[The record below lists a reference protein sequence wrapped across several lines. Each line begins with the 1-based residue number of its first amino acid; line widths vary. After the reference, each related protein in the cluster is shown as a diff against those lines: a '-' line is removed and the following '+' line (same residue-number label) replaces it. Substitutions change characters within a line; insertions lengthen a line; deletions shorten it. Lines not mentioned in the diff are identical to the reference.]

1 MTDVI
6 LRISGMD
13 CGACAVRIVRALR
26 GLPGVHA
33 VFVSDTAGCARL
45 TYDEAAVG
53 LGEIA
58 RCVQRAGFDVPV
70 ETAELRCP
78 GADDGA
84 EARLRA
90 VFGVR
95 SAARAGDTFMVTLW
109 PVGTDAAVLPAVLGP
124 GAELTAQRGGEEAQQ
139 GRTRQ
144 RLARRLGF
152 GVLLTALMLWRLP
165 ELVQLALAAAVLFG
179 AGAALWRG
187 TWRVLRGGSLGPD
200 APGLLAA
207 LILFAYSAYATFTG
221 LRPCFPAPCGI
232 VCALLA
238 GKYAAQLVRGA
249 LHAPVRRLRHLRPRT
264 ATVVRDGVGTQVD
277 ADALTPRDVVRVLPG
292 ERVPVD
298 GVVCSGTCTVD
309 ASALTGAARPAE
321 KAVGD
326 AVLAGTLNRAGSAF
340 ITPTAIGDATALQR
354 TIAALQRAQTMRT
367 PEQVRLER
375 AASRLTALLVLLAIG
390 VGAVWLFWRQP
401 GDLARALTCTCAV
414 LAATCPGAA
423 GQAAGVAA
431 PAEIGRAA
439 ERGELLTRGADG
451 AHRAPEHLAAAGVS
465 CRVSAAGCVR
475 GDRPGRGGGA
485 CVRCIRRRAAVCA
498 ARERNEGGAAMTTT
512 VLELNVSGMICRA
525 CEDAIAD
532 ALLNTRGVVSAQAH
546 YWRGRVT
553 ITYDP
558 NIVTEDTL
566 RQVLTNAGYPP
577 GTHGMGGVVVDVIC
591 LALVGVLYWG
601 LPKLLALV
609 KVPALADNASL
620 GLVFLVGLL
629 TSTHCI
635 GMCGGILLAQTTDAR
650 VVTGRSKR
658 GLIASAA
665 YNGGRV
671 VSYTAVGALCG
682 ALGAVITYTP
692 NIKSMV
698 FTVAGALVLLIGL
711 RMAGILPGLRSTET
725 ELPGACSLNA
735 RTRRRFAGRPLIIG
749 LLTGV
754 MPCGALSAMWL
765 CAMSSGSAARGAL
778 VMLVF
783 SLGTVPLLFLF
794 GALQSF
800 LPRGWMK
807 YIVKGSAVLVVT
819 LGLSMLVKGIRL
831 FGM

>member
-13 CGACAVRIVRALR
+13 CGACVVRIVRALR

-33 VFVSDTAGCARL
+33 VS
-45 TYDEAAVG
+45 
-53 LGEIA
+53 
-58 RCVQRAGFDVPV
+58 
-70 ETAELRCP
+70 
-78 GADDGA
+78 
-84 EARLRA
+84 
-90 VFGVR
+90 GVR

-109 PVGTDAAVLPAVLGP
+109 PVGTDAAALPAVLGP

-277 ADALTPRDVVRVLPG
+277 ADALTPRNVVRVLPG

-354 TIAALQRAQTMRT
+354 TIAALQRAQTVRT

-423 GQAAGVAA
+423 
-431 PAEIGRAA
+431 
-439 ERGELLTRGADG
+439 ERTARTVRRGIWLLLAYH
-451 AHRAPEHLAAAGVS
+451 AVCLPLAACGVIGP
-465 CRVSAAGCVR
+465 AA
-475 GDRPGRGGGA
+475 
-485 CVRCIRRRAAVCA
+485 AAVLACGASGGVLLCA
-498 ARERNEGGAAMTTT
+498 LRGKETKRER
-512 VLELNVSGMICRA
+512 
-525 CEDAIAD
+525 
-532 ALLNTRGVVSAQAH
+532 
-546 YWRGRVT
+546 
-553 ITYDP
+553 P
-558 NIVTEDTL
+558 
-566 RQVLTNAGYPP
+566 
-577 GTHGMGGVVVDVIC
+577 
-591 LALVGVLYWG
+591 
-601 LPKLLALV
+601 
-609 KVPALADNASL
+609 
-620 GLVFLVGLL
+620 
-629 TSTHCI
+629 
-635 GMCGGILLAQTTDAR
+635 
-650 VVTGRSKR
+650 
-658 GLIASAA
+658 
-665 YNGGRV
+665 
-671 VSYTAVGALCG
+671 
-682 ALGAVITYTP
+682 
-692 NIKSMV
+692 
-698 FTVAGALVLLIGL
+698 
-711 RMAGILPGLRSTET
+711 
-725 ELPGACSLNA
+725 
-735 RTRRRFAGRPLIIG
+735 
-749 LLTGV
+749 
-754 MPCGALSAMWL
+754 
-765 CAMSSGSAARGAL
+765 
-778 VMLVF
+778 
-783 SLGTVPLLFLF
+783 
-794 GALQSF
+794 
-800 LPRGWMK
+800 
-807 YIVKGSAVLVVT
+807 
-819 LGLSMLVKGIRL
+819 
-831 FGM
+831 

>member
-1 MTDVI
+1 
-6 LRISGMD
+6 
-13 CGACAVRIVRALR
+13 
-26 GLPGVHA
+26 
-33 VFVSDTAGCARL
+33 
-45 TYDEAAVG
+45 
-53 LGEIA
+53 
-58 RCVQRAGFDVPV
+58 
-70 ETAELRCP
+70 
-78 GADDGA
+78 
-84 EARLRA
+84 
-90 VFGVR
+90 
-95 SAARAGDTFMVTLW
+95 MVTLW
-109 PVGTDAAVLPAVLGP
+109 PVGTDAAALPAVLGP

-207 LILFAYSAYATFTG
+207 LILFAYSAYAAFTG

-238 GKYAAQLVRGA
+238 GKYAAQLVHGA

-264 ATVVRDGVGTQVD
+264 ATVVRDGVGTPVD

-326 AVLAGTLNRAGSAF
+326 AVLAGTLNRAGSAS
-340 ITPTAIGDATALQR
+340 ITPTAVGDATALQR
-354 TIAALQRAQTMRT
+354 TIAALQRAQTVCT

-390 VGAVWLFWRQP
+390 VGVVWLFWRQP

-414 LAATCPGAA
+414 LAAACPGAA

-431 PAEIGRAA
+431 PAEI
-439 ERGELLTRGADG
+439 
-451 AHRAPEHLAAAGVS
+451 S
-465 CRVSAAGCVR
+465 
-475 GDRPGRGGGA
+475 
-485 CVRCIRRRAAVCA
+485 
-498 ARERNEGGAAMTTT
+498 
-512 VLELNVSGMICRA
+512 RA

-532 ALLNTRGVVSAQAH
+532 ALLHTRGVVSAQAH

-577 GTHGMGGVVVDVIC
+577 GTHGMGGVVVDGIC

-620 GLVFLVGLL
+620 GLMFLVGLL

-650 VVTGRSKR
+650 GVTGRSKR

-698 FTVAGALVLLIGL
+698 FTIAGALVLLIGL
-711 RMAGILPGLRSTET
+711 RMAGILPGLRSAET

-749 LLTGV
+749 LFTGV

>member
-109 PVGTDAAVLPAVLGP
+109 PVGTDAAALPAVLGP
-124 GAELTAQRGGEEAQQ
+124 GAELTAQRGGEGAQQ

-144 RLARRLGF
+144 RLARRLGS

-187 TWRVLRGGSLGPD
+187 TW
-200 APGLLAA
+200 
-207 LILFAYSAYATFTG
+207 
-221 LRPCFPAPCGI
+221 
-232 VCALLA
+232 
-238 GKYAAQLVRGA
+238 
-249 LHAPVRRLRHLRPRT
+249 
-264 ATVVRDGVGTQVD
+264 
-277 ADALTPRDVVRVLPG
+277 RVLPG

-354 TIAALQRAQTMRT
+354 TIAALQRAQTVRT

-439 ERGELLTRGADG
+439 ERGELLTCGA
-451 AHRAPEHLAAAGVS
+451 E
-465 CRVSAAGCVR
+465 
-475 GDRPGRGGGA
+475 
-485 CVRCIRRRAAVCA
+485 
-498 ARERNEGGAAMTTT
+498 
-512 VLELNVSGMICRA
+512 
-525 CEDAIAD
+525 
-532 ALLNTRGVVSAQAH
+532 
-546 YWRGRVT
+546 
-553 ITYDP
+553 
-558 NIVTEDTL
+558 
-566 RQVLTNAGYPP
+566 
-577 GTHGMGGVVVDVIC
+577 
-591 LALVGVLYWG
+591 
-601 LPKLLALV
+601 
-609 KVPALADNASL
+609 
-620 GLVFLVGLL
+620 
-629 TSTHCI
+629 
-635 GMCGGILLAQTTDAR
+635 
-650 VVTGRSKR
+650 
-658 GLIASAA
+658 ASAA
-665 YNGGRV
+665 R
-671 VSYTAVGALCG
+671 TARTVRRCIWLLLAYHAVCLPLAACGVIGPAAAAVLACG
-682 ALGAVITYTP
+682 ASG
-692 NIKSMV
+692 
-698 FTVAGALVLLIGL
+698 GVLLCAL
-711 RMAGILPGLRSTET
+711 RGKET
-725 ELPGACSLNA
+725 KRE
-735 RTRRRFAGRPLIIG
+735 RP
-749 LLTGV
+749 
-754 MPCGALSAMWL
+754 
-765 CAMSSGSAARGAL
+765 
-778 VMLVF
+778 
-783 SLGTVPLLFLF
+783 
-794 GALQSF
+794 
-800 LPRGWMK
+800 
-807 YIVKGSAVLVVT
+807 
-819 LGLSMLVKGIRL
+819 
-831 FGM
+831 

>member
-187 TWRVLRGGSLGPD
+187 TWRVL
-200 APGLLAA
+200 
-207 LILFAYSAYATFTG
+207 
-221 LRPCFPAPCGI
+221 
-232 VCALLA
+232 
-238 GKYAAQLVRGA
+238 
-249 LHAPVRRLRHLRPRT
+249 
-264 ATVVRDGVGTQVD
+264 
-277 ADALTPRDVVRVLPG
+277 PG

-321 KAVGD
+321 KTVGD
-326 AVLAGTLNRAGSAF
+326 AVLGGTLNRAGSAF

-354 TIAALQRAQTMRT
+354 TIAALQRAQTVRT

-390 VGAVWLFWRQP
+390 VGAVWLFWR
-401 GDLARALTCTCAV
+401 
-414 LAATCPGAA
+414 
-423 GQAAGVAA
+423 
-431 PAEIGRAA
+431 
-439 ERGELLTRGADG
+439 
-451 AHRAPEHLAAAGVS
+451 
-465 CRVSAAGCVR
+465 
-475 GDRPGRGGGA
+475 
-485 CVRCIRRRAAVCA
+485 
-498 ARERNEGGAAMTTT
+498 
-512 VLELNVSGMICRA
+512 
-525 CEDAIAD
+525 
-532 ALLNTRGVVSAQAH
+532 
-546 YWRGRVT
+546 
-553 ITYDP
+553 
-558 NIVTEDTL
+558 
-566 RQVLTNAGYPP
+566 
-577 GTHGMGGVVVDVIC
+577 
-591 LALVGVLYWG
+591 
-601 LPKLLALV
+601 
-609 KVPALADNASL
+609 
-620 GLVFLVGLL
+620 
-629 TSTHCI
+629 
-635 GMCGGILLAQTTDAR
+635 
-650 VVTGRSKR
+650 
-658 GLIASAA
+658 
-665 YNGGRV
+665 
-671 VSYTAVGALCG
+671 
-682 ALGAVITYTP
+682 
-692 NIKSMV
+692 
-698 FTVAGALVLLIGL
+698 
-711 RMAGILPGLRSTET
+711 
-725 ELPGACSLNA
+725 
-735 RTRRRFAGRPLIIG
+735 
-749 LLTGV
+749 
-754 MPCGALSAMWL
+754 
-765 CAMSSGSAARGAL
+765 
-778 VMLVF
+778 
-783 SLGTVPLLFLF
+783 
-794 GALQSF
+794 
-800 LPRGWMK
+800 
-807 YIVKGSAVLVVT
+807 
-819 LGLSMLVKGIRL
+819 
-831 FGM
+831 

>member
-1 MTDVI
+1 M
-6 LRISGMD
+6 
-13 CGACAVRIVRALR
+13 
-26 GLPGVHA
+26 HA

-95 SAARAGDTFMVTLW
+95 
-109 PVGTDAAVLPAVLGP
+109 
-124 GAELTAQRGGEEAQQ
+124 
-139 GRTRQ
+139 
-144 RLARRLGF
+144 
-152 GVLLTALMLWRLP
+152 
-165 ELVQLALAAAVLFG
+165 
-179 AGAALWRG
+179 AALWRG

-298 GVVCSGTCTVD
+298 GIVRSGTCTVD

-326 AVLAGTLNRAGSAF
+326 TVLAGTLNRAGSAF

-354 TIAALQRAQTMRT
+354 TIAALQRAQTVRT

-423 GQAAGVAA
+423 ERTARTVRRGIWLLLVYHAVCLPLTACGV
-431 PAEIGRAA
+431 IG
-439 ERGELLTRGADG
+439 
-451 AHRAPEHLAAAGVS
+451 PAAAAVLACGASGGVLL
-465 CRVSAAGCVR
+465 CALR
-475 GDRPGRGGGA
+475 GNETK
-485 CVRCIRRRAAVCA
+485 
-498 ARERNEGGAAMTTT
+498 RER
-512 VLELNVSGMICRA
+512 
-525 CEDAIAD
+525 
-532 ALLNTRGVVSAQAH
+532 
-546 YWRGRVT
+546 
-553 ITYDP
+553 P
-558 NIVTEDTL
+558 
-566 RQVLTNAGYPP
+566 
-577 GTHGMGGVVVDVIC
+577 
-591 LALVGVLYWG
+591 
-601 LPKLLALV
+601 
-609 KVPALADNASL
+609 
-620 GLVFLVGLL
+620 
-629 TSTHCI
+629 
-635 GMCGGILLAQTTDAR
+635 
-650 VVTGRSKR
+650 
-658 GLIASAA
+658 
-665 YNGGRV
+665 
-671 VSYTAVGALCG
+671 
-682 ALGAVITYTP
+682 
-692 NIKSMV
+692 
-698 FTVAGALVLLIGL
+698 
-711 RMAGILPGLRSTET
+711 
-725 ELPGACSLNA
+725 
-735 RTRRRFAGRPLIIG
+735 
-749 LLTGV
+749 
-754 MPCGALSAMWL
+754 
-765 CAMSSGSAARGAL
+765 
-778 VMLVF
+778 
-783 SLGTVPLLFLF
+783 
-794 GALQSF
+794 
-800 LPRGWMK
+800 
-807 YIVKGSAVLVVT
+807 
-819 LGLSMLVKGIRL
+819 
-831 FGM
+831 

>member
-13 CGACAVRIVRALR
+13 CGACAVRIVCALR

-58 RCVQRAGFDVPV
+58 RCVQRAG
-70 ETAELRCP
+70 
-78 GADDGA
+78 
-84 EARLRA
+84 
-90 VFGVR
+90 
-95 SAARAGDTFMVTLW
+95 DTFMVTLW
-109 PVGTDAAVLPAVLGP
+109 PVGTDAAALPAVLGP
-124 GAELTAQRGGEEAQQ
+124 GAELTAQRGGEGAQQ

-144 RLARRLGF
+144 RLARRLGS

-277 ADALTPRDVVRVLPG
+277 ADALTPRNVVRVLPG

-354 TIAALQRAQTMRT
+354 TIAALQRAQTVRT

-401 GDLARALTCTCAV
+401 GDLARALS
-414 LAATCPGAA
+414 
-423 GQAAGVAA
+423 
-431 PAEIGRAA
+431 GR
-439 ERGELLTRGADG
+439 
-451 AHRAPEHLAAAGVS
+451 RAPCAGVS
-465 CRVSAAGCVR
+465 GC
-475 GDRPGRGGGA
+475 
-485 CVRCIRRRAAVCA
+485 C
-498 ARERNEGGAAMTTT
+498 
-512 VLELNVSGMICRA
+512 
-525 CEDAIAD
+525 
-532 ALLNTRGVVSAQAH
+532 
-546 YWRGRVT
+546 WR
-553 ITYDP
+553 I
-558 NIVTEDTL
+558 
-566 RQVLTNAGYPP
+566 
-577 GTHGMGGVVVDVIC
+577 
-591 LALVGVLYWG
+591 
-601 LPKLLALV
+601 
-609 KVPALADNASL
+609 
-620 GLVFLVGLL
+620 
-629 TSTHCI
+629 
-635 GMCGGILLAQTTDAR
+635 
-650 VVTGRSKR
+650 
-658 GLIASAA
+658 
-665 YNGGRV
+665 
-671 VSYTAVGALCG
+671 
-682 ALGAVITYTP
+682 
-692 NIKSMV
+692 
-698 FTVAGALVLLIGL
+698 
-711 RMAGILPGLRSTET
+711 
-725 ELPGACSLNA
+725 
-735 RTRRRFAGRPLIIG
+735 
-749 LLTGV
+749 
-754 MPCGALSAMWL
+754 MPCVCRWL
-765 CAMSSGSAARGAL
+765 RAG
-778 VMLVF
+778 
-783 SLGTVPLLFLF
+783 
-794 GALQSF
+794 
-800 LPRGWMK
+800 
-807 YIVKGSAVLVVT
+807 
-819 LGLSMLVKGIRL
+819 
-831 FGM
+831 

>member
-26 GLPGVHA
+26 GLPGLREVS
-33 VFVSDTAGCARL
+33 VSDTAGCARL
-45 TYDEAAVG
+45 TYDEVAVD

-70 ETAELRCP
+70 GTAELRCP
-78 GADDGA
+78 GADAGA

-95 SAARAGDTFMVTLW
+95 SVARAGDTFTVTLW
-109 PVGTDAAVLPAVLGP
+109 PVGTDAGALPAVLGP
-124 GAELTAQRGGEEAQQ
+124 GAELTAQHGGEKALQ

-144 RLARRLGF
+144 RLARRLGL

-165 ELVQLALAAAVLFG
+165 VLVQLALAAAVLFG
-179 AGAALWRG
+179 TGAALWRG
-187 TWRVLRGGSLGPD
+187 TWRALRGGSLGPD

-207 LILFAYSAYATFTG
+207 LILFAYSTYAAFTG
-221 LRPCFPAPCGI
+221 LQPCFPAPCGI

-238 GKYAAQLVRGA
+238 GPCAAPLVRGTLA
-249 LHAPVRRLRHLRPRT
+249 APVQRLWHLRPRT
-264 ATVVRDGVGTQVD
+264 ATVVRGGAEVQVD
-277 ADALTPRDVVRVLPG
+277 ADTLTPQDVVRILPG

-298 GVVCSGTCTVD
+298 GIVCSGACTVD
-309 ASALTGAARPAE
+309 ASALMGASRPEE

-326 AVLAGTLNRAGSAF
+326 PVLAGVLNRAGSASV
-340 ITPTAIGDATALQR
+340 TPTAVGDATVLQR
-354 TIAALQRAQTMRT
+354 TIAALQRAQTVRT
-367 PEQVRLER
+367 PEQERLER
-375 AASRLTALLVLLAIG
+375 AASRLTALLIILAAG
-390 VGAVWLFWRQP
+390 VGAVWFFQRQP
-401 GDLARALTCTCAV
+401 GDLARALTCACGV
-414 LAATCPGAA
+414 LAAACLSAA
-423 GQAAGVAA
+423 GQAAGIAA
-431 PAEIGRAA
+431 LASVGRAA
-439 ERGELLTRGADG
+439 EWGELLTRG
-451 AHRAPEHLAAAGVS
+451 
-465 CRVSAAGCVR
+465 
-475 GDRPGRGGGA
+475 
-485 CVRCIRRRAAVCA
+485 
-498 ARERNEGGAAMTTT
+498 
-512 VLELNVSGMICRA
+512 
-525 CEDAIAD
+525 
-532 ALLNTRGVVSAQAH
+532 
-546 YWRGRVT
+546 
-553 ITYDP
+553 
-558 NIVTEDTL
+558 
-566 RQVLTNAGYPP
+566 
-577 GTHGMGGVVVDVIC
+577 
-591 LALVGVLYWG
+591 
-601 LPKLLALV
+601 
-609 KVPALADNASL
+609 
-620 GLVFLVGLL
+620 
-629 TSTHCI
+629 
-635 GMCGGILLAQTTDAR
+635 
-650 VVTGRSKR
+650 VTGRSKR

-671 VSYTAVGALCG
+671 VSYTAVGAVCG

-711 RMAGILPGLRSTET
+711 RMAGILPGLRPTET

-735 RTRRRFAGRPLIIG
+735 RTRRRFAGQPLIIG

-765 CAMSSGSAARGAL
+765 YAMSSGSAARGAL

>member
-1 MTDVI
+1 MTDEI

-33 VFVSDTAGCARL
+33 VSVSDTAGCARL

-109 PVGTDAAVLPAVLGP
+109 PVGTDAAALPAVLGP
-124 GAELTAQRGGEEAQQ
+124 GAE
-139 GRTRQ
+139 
-144 RLARRLGF
+144 
-152 GVLLTALMLWRLP
+152 
-165 ELVQLALAAAVLFG
+165 
-179 AGAALWRG
+179 
-187 TWRVLRGGSLGPD
+187 
-200 APGLLAA
+200 
-207 LILFAYSAYATFTG
+207 
-221 LRPCFPAPCGI
+221 
-232 VCALLA
+232 LA

-277 ADALTPRDVVRVLPG
+277 ADALTPRNVVRVLPG

-354 TIAALQRAQTMRT
+354 TIAALQRAQTVRT

-401 GDLARALTCTCAV
+401 GDLARALTCACAV

-439 ERGELLTRGADG
+439 ERGELLTHGA
-451 AHRAPEHLAAAGVS
+451 E
-465 CRVSAAGCVR
+465 
-475 GDRPGRGGGA
+475 
-485 CVRCIRRRAAVCA
+485 
-498 ARERNEGGAAMTTT
+498 
-512 VLELNVSGMICRA
+512 
-525 CEDAIAD
+525 
-532 ALLNTRGVVSAQAH
+532 
-546 YWRGRVT
+546 
-553 ITYDP
+553 
-558 NIVTEDTL
+558 
-566 RQVLTNAGYPP
+566 
-577 GTHGMGGVVVDVIC
+577 
-591 LALVGVLYWG
+591 
-601 LPKLLALV
+601 
-609 KVPALADNASL
+609 
-620 GLVFLVGLL
+620 
-629 TSTHCI
+629 
-635 GMCGGILLAQTTDAR
+635 
-650 VVTGRSKR
+650 
-658 GLIASAA
+658 ASAA
-665 YNGGRV
+665 R
-671 VSYTAVGALCG
+671 TARTVRRCIWLLLAYHAVCLPLAACGVIGPAAAAVLACG
-682 ALGAVITYTP
+682 ASG
-692 NIKSMV
+692 
-698 FTVAGALVLLIGL
+698 GVLLCAL
-711 RMAGILPGLRSTET
+711 RGKET
-725 ELPGACSLNA
+725 KRE
-735 RTRRRFAGRPLIIG
+735 RP
-749 LLTGV
+749 
-754 MPCGALSAMWL
+754 
-765 CAMSSGSAARGAL
+765 
-778 VMLVF
+778 
-783 SLGTVPLLFLF
+783 
-794 GALQSF
+794 
-800 LPRGWMK
+800 
-807 YIVKGSAVLVVT
+807 
-819 LGLSMLVKGIRL
+819 
-831 FGM
+831 

>member
-13 CGACAVRIVRALR
+13 CGACAVRIVCALR

-109 PVGTDAAVLPAVLGP
+109 PVGTDAAALPAVLGP

-165 ELVQLALAAAVLFG
+165 ELVQLALA
-179 AGAALWRG
+179 
-187 TWRVLRGGSLGPD
+187 
-200 APGLLAA
+200 
-207 LILFAYSAYATFTG
+207 
-221 LRPCFPAPCGI
+221 
-232 VCALLA
+232 

-264 ATVVRDGVGTQVD
+264 ATVVRDGVGTPVD

-326 AVLAGTLNRAGSAF
+326 TVLAGTLNRAGSAF
-340 ITPTAIGDATALQR
+340 ITPTAIGDATVLQR
-354 TIAALQRAQTMRT
+354 TIAALQRAQTVRT

-390 VGAVWLFWRQP
+390 VGVVWLFWRQP

-439 ERGELLTRGADG
+439 ERGELLTCGA
-451 AHRAPEHLAAAGVS
+451 E
-465 CRVSAAGCVR
+465 
-475 GDRPGRGGGA
+475 
-485 CVRCIRRRAAVCA
+485 
-498 ARERNEGGAAMTTT
+498 
-512 VLELNVSGMICRA
+512 
-525 CEDAIAD
+525 
-532 ALLNTRGVVSAQAH
+532 
-546 YWRGRVT
+546 
-553 ITYDP
+553 
-558 NIVTEDTL
+558 
-566 RQVLTNAGYPP
+566 
-577 GTHGMGGVVVDVIC
+577 
-591 LALVGVLYWG
+591 
-601 LPKLLALV
+601 
-609 KVPALADNASL
+609 
-620 GLVFLVGLL
+620 
-629 TSTHCI
+629 
-635 GMCGGILLAQTTDAR
+635 
-650 VVTGRSKR
+650 
-658 GLIASAA
+658 ASAA
-665 YNGGRV
+665 R
-671 VSYTAVGALCG
+671 TARTVRRGIWLLLAYHAVCLPLAACGVIGPAAAAVLACG
-682 ALGAVITYTP
+682 ASG
-692 NIKSMV
+692 
-698 FTVAGALVLLIGL
+698 GVLLCAL
-711 RMAGILPGLRSTET
+711 RGKET
-725 ELPGACSLNA
+725 KRE
-735 RTRRRFAGRPLIIG
+735 RP
-749 LLTGV
+749 
-754 MPCGALSAMWL
+754 
-765 CAMSSGSAARGAL
+765 
-778 VMLVF
+778 
-783 SLGTVPLLFLF
+783 
-794 GALQSF
+794 
-800 LPRGWMK
+800 
-807 YIVKGSAVLVVT
+807 
-819 LGLSMLVKGIRL
+819 
-831 FGM
+831 

>member
-1 MTDVI
+1 
-6 LRISGMD
+6 
-13 CGACAVRIVRALR
+13 
-26 GLPGVHA
+26 
-33 VFVSDTAGCARL
+33 
-45 TYDEAAVG
+45 
-53 LGEIA
+53 
-58 RCVQRAGFDVPV
+58 
-70 ETAELRCP
+70 
-78 GADDGA
+78 
-84 EARLRA
+84 
-90 VFGVR
+90 
-95 SAARAGDTFMVTLW
+95 MVTLW
-109 PVGTDAAVLPAVLGP
+109 PVGTDAAALPAVLGP

-187 TWRVLRGGSLGPD
+187 TWRGGSLGPD

-354 TIAALQRAQTMRT
+354 TIAALQRAQTVRT

-423 GQAAGVAA
+423 ERTARTVRRGIWLLLVYHAVCLPLTACGV
-431 PAEIGRAA
+431 IG
-439 ERGELLTRGADG
+439 
-451 AHRAPEHLAAAGVS
+451 PAAAAVLACGASGGVLL
-465 CRVSAAGCVR
+465 CALR
-475 GDRPGRGGGA
+475 GKETK
-485 CVRCIRRRAAVCA
+485 
-498 ARERNEGGAAMTTT
+498 RER
-512 VLELNVSGMICRA
+512 
-525 CEDAIAD
+525 
-532 ALLNTRGVVSAQAH
+532 
-546 YWRGRVT
+546 
-553 ITYDP
+553 P
-558 NIVTEDTL
+558 
-566 RQVLTNAGYPP
+566 
-577 GTHGMGGVVVDVIC
+577 
-591 LALVGVLYWG
+591 
-601 LPKLLALV
+601 
-609 KVPALADNASL
+609 
-620 GLVFLVGLL
+620 
-629 TSTHCI
+629 
-635 GMCGGILLAQTTDAR
+635 
-650 VVTGRSKR
+650 
-658 GLIASAA
+658 
-665 YNGGRV
+665 
-671 VSYTAVGALCG
+671 
-682 ALGAVITYTP
+682 
-692 NIKSMV
+692 
-698 FTVAGALVLLIGL
+698 
-711 RMAGILPGLRSTET
+711 
-725 ELPGACSLNA
+725 
-735 RTRRRFAGRPLIIG
+735 
-749 LLTGV
+749 
-754 MPCGALSAMWL
+754 
-765 CAMSSGSAARGAL
+765 
-778 VMLVF
+778 
-783 SLGTVPLLFLF
+783 
-794 GALQSF
+794 
-800 LPRGWMK
+800 
-807 YIVKGSAVLVVT
+807 
-819 LGLSMLVKGIRL
+819 
-831 FGM
+831 

>member
-13 CGACAVRIVRALR
+13 CGACAVRIVCALR

-187 TWRVLRGGSLGPD
+187 TWRVL
-200 APGLLAA
+200 
-207 LILFAYSAYATFTG
+207 
-221 LRPCFPAPCGI
+221 
-232 VCALLA
+232 
-238 GKYAAQLVRGA
+238 
-249 LHAPVRRLRHLRPRT
+249 
-264 ATVVRDGVGTQVD
+264 
-277 ADALTPRDVVRVLPG
+277 PG

-309 ASALTGAARPAE
+309 ASALTGAARPVE

-340 ITPTAIGDATALQR
+340 ITPTAIGDATVLQR
-354 TIAALQRAQTMRT
+354 TIAALQRAQTVRT

-390 VGAVWLFWRQP
+390 VGVVWLFWRQP

-439 ERGELLTRGADG
+439 ERGELLTHGA
-451 AHRAPEHLAAAGVS
+451 E
-465 CRVSAAGCVR
+465 
-475 GDRPGRGGGA
+475 
-485 CVRCIRRRAAVCA
+485 
-498 ARERNEGGAAMTTT
+498 
-512 VLELNVSGMICRA
+512 
-525 CEDAIAD
+525 
-532 ALLNTRGVVSAQAH
+532 
-546 YWRGRVT
+546 
-553 ITYDP
+553 
-558 NIVTEDTL
+558 
-566 RQVLTNAGYPP
+566 
-577 GTHGMGGVVVDVIC
+577 
-591 LALVGVLYWG
+591 
-601 LPKLLALV
+601 
-609 KVPALADNASL
+609 
-620 GLVFLVGLL
+620 
-629 TSTHCI
+629 
-635 GMCGGILLAQTTDAR
+635 
-650 VVTGRSKR
+650 
-658 GLIASAA
+658 ASAA
-665 YNGGRV
+665 R
-671 VSYTAVGALCG
+671 TARTVRRCIWLLLAYHAVCLPLAACGVIGPAAAAVLACG
-682 ALGAVITYTP
+682 ASG
-692 NIKSMV
+692 
-698 FTVAGALVLLIGL
+698 GVLLCAL
-711 RMAGILPGLRSTET
+711 RGKET
-725 ELPGACSLNA
+725 KRE
-735 RTRRRFAGRPLIIG
+735 RP
-749 LLTGV
+749 
-754 MPCGALSAMWL
+754 
-765 CAMSSGSAARGAL
+765 
-778 VMLVF
+778 
-783 SLGTVPLLFLF
+783 
-794 GALQSF
+794 
-800 LPRGWMK
+800 
-807 YIVKGSAVLVVT
+807 
-819 LGLSMLVKGIRL
+819 
-831 FGM
+831 

>member
-13 CGACAVRIVRALR
+13 CGACAVRIVCALR

-109 PVGTDAAVLPAVLGP
+109 PVGTDAAALP
-124 GAELTAQRGGEEAQQ
+124 
-139 GRTRQ
+139 
-144 RLARRLGF
+144 
-152 GVLLTALMLWRLP
+152 ALMLWRLP

-354 TIAALQRAQTMRT
+354 TIAALQRAQTVRT

-439 ERGELLTRGADG
+439 ERGELLTCGAEASAERTARTVRRGIWLLLVYHAVCLPLTACG
-451 AHRAPEHLAAAGVS
+451 VIGPAAAAVLACGASGGVLL
-465 CRVSAAGCVR
+465 CALR
-475 GDRPGRGGGA
+475 GNETK
-485 CVRCIRRRAAVCA
+485 
-498 ARERNEGGAAMTTT
+498 RER
-512 VLELNVSGMICRA
+512 
-525 CEDAIAD
+525 
-532 ALLNTRGVVSAQAH
+532 
-546 YWRGRVT
+546 
-553 ITYDP
+553 P
-558 NIVTEDTL
+558 
-566 RQVLTNAGYPP
+566 
-577 GTHGMGGVVVDVIC
+577 
-591 LALVGVLYWG
+591 
-601 LPKLLALV
+601 
-609 KVPALADNASL
+609 
-620 GLVFLVGLL
+620 
-629 TSTHCI
+629 
-635 GMCGGILLAQTTDAR
+635 
-650 VVTGRSKR
+650 
-658 GLIASAA
+658 
-665 YNGGRV
+665 
-671 VSYTAVGALCG
+671 
-682 ALGAVITYTP
+682 
-692 NIKSMV
+692 
-698 FTVAGALVLLIGL
+698 
-711 RMAGILPGLRSTET
+711 
-725 ELPGACSLNA
+725 
-735 RTRRRFAGRPLIIG
+735 
-749 LLTGV
+749 
-754 MPCGALSAMWL
+754 
-765 CAMSSGSAARGAL
+765 
-778 VMLVF
+778 
-783 SLGTVPLLFLF
+783 
-794 GALQSF
+794 
-800 LPRGWMK
+800 
-807 YIVKGSAVLVVT
+807 
-819 LGLSMLVKGIRL
+819 
-831 FGM
+831 